1 MSIKG
6 TVTAIDSRTNQQTG
20 EITQVLMLEVVTQ
33 KRLNLRTAEL
43 VNLYRPLIG
52 KRIAIECEEGLTS
65 TGRPY
70 VSLIGNGSPELL
82 ASISH
87 DPAPL
92 NDEKPKSANPLFGGS
107 K

>member
-1 MSIKG
+1 MSLKG
-6 TVTAIDSRTNQQTG
+6 TVLDIESRTNSQTG
-20 EITQVLMLEVVTQ
+20 EITQVLMLEVRSV
-33 KRLNLRTAEL
+33 KRINLRTADII
-43 VNLYRPLIG
+43 NLYRPLVG
-52 KRIAIECEEGLTS
+52 KRLAIECEEGMSS

-87 DPAPL
+87 DPAP
-92 NDEKPKSANPLFGGS
+92 DTTDKPKTANPLFGG